1 VWLYLLVIV
10 LLLVAIGVQVL
21 YVRRYAAQMTR
32 AAKVVVGVNIALL
45 VALLIVLALVAYTRM
60 GG

>member
-1 VWLYLLVIV
+1 VWLYLLVIA

-21 YVRRYAAQMTR
+21 YVRRYSAQMTR
-32 AAKVVVGVNIALL
+32 AAKVVTGINIALL
-45 VALLIVLALVAYTRM
+45 VLLLVVLALVAYART